1 MCCNC
6 GPTLLISLAIHATGP
21 ASAIQ
26 RATFR
31 TGDHHFVRSS
41 FSSIRA
47 ELAKPGRDYGRTERA
62 CGSRYHLAL
71 DSTLRAGTQSA
82 LPAGT
87 GQDEWLLACRET
99 YLRIAGK
106 WTIYLPNGNPQPARS
121 SITNWPGF
129 ERLIEHG
136 AELMKAGA
144 PVVLA
149 GDYNVVPTVQDIYRT
164 RSLDSTA
171 LIQPKSRQ
179 AYARLLADGW
189 TDALRKL
196 QPGGDVLGL
205 RT

>member
-106 WTIYLPNGNPQPARS
+106 WTIYLPNGNPQPGPKFDYKLAWVR
-121 SITNWPGF
+121 TFN
-129 ERLIEHG
+129 R
-136 AELMKAGA
+136 AGA
-144 PVVLA
+144 DEGRGA
-149 GDYNVVPTVQDIYRT
+149 GRLGRRLQRRT
-164 RSLDSTA
+164 DCAGHLSNA
-171 LIQPKSRQ
+171 ISR
-179 AYARLLADGW
+179 
-189 TDALRKL
+189 
-196 QPGGDVLGL
+196 
-205 RT
+205 